1 MPLYVPDPDN
11 LADAADL
18 IEELGA
24 ELASRYAAAED
35 ELIQQIA
42 RRAWRDMQLQGVLQQ
57 ATLTAEQT
65 NALVDRIAQNRAYA
79 ELAAFRSLTVREL
92 QFLAIEVAD
101 KLRRYGLAE
110 SVMRIAATEG
120 EAAAAAQLRMAKRL
134 PLIGTTN
141 ATQSQAVTALV
152 FDLKSRLEAMN
163 WRITRYP
170 QDAYQRVVS
179 MTASNQL
186 LGTTTGRIAQQRA
199 VQRFLGEG
207 ITGFVDKAGR
217 NWRIGSYAEMAGR
230 TAVRRAYDEAG
241 IWRMQQ
247 SGVNLVTVVGS
258 LAACS
263 KCAPWIGK
271 TLSTDGTP
279 AGDIIL
285 PSAVSDSAVTV
296 HVDGTLDQAKAS
308 GWNHPN
314 CTCRTVAKLAGL
326 PGVQS
331 TFKYNPQLEQERADQ
346 RALEREIRAVKR
358 AASVAPDDITR
369 KQAENKVKEL
379 QGEMRGFLQRT
390 GRSRSSYREQLHFAD
405 GK

>member
-1 MPLYVPDPDN
+1 MALYVPDPDN

-92 QFLAIEVAD
+92 QFLAVEVAD

-170 QDAYQRVVS
+170 QDAYQRVIS

-230 TAVRRAYDEAG
+230 TAVRRAYEEAG

-247 SGVNLVTVVGS
+247 SGVNLITIVG
-258 LAACS
+258 AADAG
-263 KCAPWIGK
+263 KECAPWIGK
-271 TLSTDGTP
+271 ILSTNGETGQVVVPHATLDEQ
-279 AGDIIL
+279 
-285 PSAVSDSAVTV
+285 VTV
-296 HVDGTLDQAKAS
+296 TIYATLDQAKAA
-308 GWNHPN
+308 GWGHPN
-314 CTCRTVAKLAGL
+314 DRCRVVSYL
-326 PGVQS
+326 PGLTAPQQS
-331 TFKYNPQLEQERADQ
+331 FAYNPEAEKERADQ
-346 RALEREIRAVKR
+346 RALEREIRAAKR
-358 AASVAPDDITR
+358 EAAIAPDDISR
-369 KQAENKVKEL
+369 RQAENKVKEL
-379 QGEMRGFLQRT
+379 QGEMRDFLQRT
-390 GRSRSSYREQLHFAD
+390 GRSRASYREQLHFAD